1 MGWVVLLLWV
11 LLAAGLPDWVPERMG
26 IAAHAPDLWV
36 AVVIYLAA
44 RGRGYSAVGW
54 GMLVGLL
61 RDAQSLDPLGTHGFT
76 LGAVGLLFCE
86 GRSDRGRL
94 DGVSRAVCLVAGT
107 LAACWLGLLRS
118 LPLGGSVSLAA
129 VLDAFPTALW
139 TLVASLPLFATLDR
153 FGALDDLAGRR
164 RGLPA

>member
-11 LLAAGLPDWVPERMG
+11 LLAAGLPDWVPARLG
-26 IAAHAPDLWV
+26 IAAHPPDLWV
-36 AVVIYLAA
+36 AVVIYLAC
-44 RGRGYSAVGW
+44 RGRGYSAAGW
-54 GMLVGLL
+54 GIVVGLL
-61 RDAQSLDPLGTHGFT
+61 RDVHSLDPLGTHAFT

-94 DGVSRAVCLVAGT
+94 DGVTRGVCVLAGS
-107 LAACWLGLLRS
+107 LAATWLGLLRA
-118 LPLGGSVSLAA
+118 LPLGGTVSLPA
-129 VLDAFPTALW
+129 VLAAFPIALW
-139 TLVASLPLFATLDR
+139 TLVATLPLFATLDR